1 MKYRFHDLHNSEIRI
16 SHESATQD
24 GGMAQTRQDSLTQ
37 RVHRLY
43 GDLPEG
49 ERKAADFILEQPGEL
64 AMLAAGELADRVGIS
79 KATVSRFFR
88 RLGYASFEEARRA
101 ARAMRASGSPL
112 YLAEVT
118 PAPRQVSVISAA
130 MAAENRVVDGS
141 LALQNPLTLE
151 AVTRAL
157 AAARRVVV
165 AGFRNSHFAAAYF
178 ASTLAQLRPNVVLL
192 NAAGQTL
199 GEGLADLGPGD
210 VIVVVA
216 LRRRPAGFAEM
227 IRAFA
232 ATGADVVLLADRS
245 IREAP
250 AFARWT
256 LTCLVEMPQLLDSYA
271 GALAVLRLVAL
282 ETMRRLG
289 ADARRRLEIIEARHE
304 ALSELE

>member
-1 MKYRFHDLHNSEIRI
+1 
-16 SHESATQD
+16 
-24 GGMAQTRQDSLTQ
+24 MAQSRQDSLTQ

-49 ERKAADFILEQPGEL
+49 ERKAADFILDRPGEL

-88 RLGYASFEEARRA
+88 RLGYASFDEARRA
-101 ARAMRASGSPL
+101 SRAMRAAGSPL
-112 YLAEVT
+112 YLAEVDR
-118 PAPRQVSVISAA
+118 APRQGSVIATA
-130 MAAENRVVDGS
+130 MAAENRVVEGS
-141 LALQNPLTLE
+141 LALQNPLTIE

-157 AAARRVVV
+157 AEAPRVCV

-178 ASTLAQLRPNVVLL
+178 HSTLAQLRANVTIL

-210 VIVVVA
+210 VVVVVA
-216 LRRRPAGFAEM
+216 LRRRPSGFVDLVRTLAG
-227 IRAFA
+227 
-232 ATGADVVLLADRS
+232 TGADVVLLADRS

-271 GALAVLRLVAL
+271 GALAVLRLLGL

-289 ADARRRLEIIEARHE
+289 GEARRRLETIEARHD

>member
-1 MKYRFHDLHNSEIRI
+1 MVQSK
-16 SHESATQD
+16 
-24 GGMAQTRQDSLTQ
+24 QDSLTQ

-43 GDLPEG
+43 GELPEG

-64 AMLAAGELADRVGIS
+64 AMLAAGELADRVAIS

-112 YLAEVT
+112 YLAEVDR
-118 PAPRQVSVISAA
+118 ASGRGSVIADA
-130 MAAENRVVDGS
+130 MAAEGRVVEGS
-141 LALQNPLTLE
+141 LALQNSLTIE

-157 AAARRVVV
+157 AGARRVTV

-178 ASTLAQLRPNVVLL
+178 GSTLAQLRPGVSLL

-210 VIVVVA
+210 VVVVVA
-216 LRRRPAGFAEM
+216 LRRRPSGFLDLM
-227 IRAFA
+227 RILA
-232 ATGADVVLLADRS
+232 ATGADVVLIADRS

-271 GALAVLRLVAL
+271 GALAVLRLVGL

-289 ADARRRLEIIEARHE
+289 VEARRRLETIEARHD
-304 ALSELE
+304 ALAELE

>member
-1 MKYRFHDLHNSEIRI
+1 MVGV
-16 SHESATQD
+16 TQNK
-24 GGMAQTRQDSLTQ
+24 QDSLTR

-43 GDLPEG
+43 GELPEG

-88 RLGYASFEEARRA
+88 RLGYVSFEEARRA

-112 YLAEVT
+112 YLAEVDRT
-118 PAPRQVSVISAA
+118 PKQGSVITRA
-130 MAAENRVVDGS
+130 MAAENRVVEGS
-141 LALQNPLTLE
+141 LALQNPLTVD
-151 AVTRAL
+151 AVTGAL
-157 AAARRVVV
+157 ATARRVCV

-178 ASTLAQLRPNVVLL
+178 ASTLAQLRPGVTLL
-192 NAAGQTL
+192 NAPGQTL

-210 VIVVVA
+210 MVVVVA
-216 LRRRPAGFAEM
+216 LRRRPSGFVDLVR
-227 IRAFA
+227 ILS
-232 ATGADVVLLADRS
+232 ATGADVVLIADRS

-271 GALAVLRLVAL
+271 GVLAVLRLLAF

-289 ADARRRLEIIEARHE
+289 VEARRRLETIEARHD
-304 ALSELE
+304 ALAELE

>member
-1 MKYRFHDLHNSEIRI
+1 
-16 SHESATQD
+16 
-24 GGMAQTRQDSLTQ
+24 MAQTRQDSLTQ

-43 GDLPEG
+43 GELPDG
-49 ERKAADFILEQPGEL
+49 ERKAADFILDQPGEL
-64 AMLAAGELADRVGIS
+64 AMLAAGELADRVAIS

-112 YLAEVT
+112 YLAET
-118 PAPRQVSVISAA
+118 DQPQRHVSIISQS
-130 MAAENRVVDGS
+130 MAAETKLVEAS
-141 LALQNPLTLE
+141 LTMQNPLTIE
-151 AVTRAL
+151 AVSRAL
-157 AAARRVVV
+157 SGARRVRV

-178 ASTLAQLRPNVVLL
+178 CSTLAQLRPDVAML
-192 NAAGQTL
+192 NFAGQTL

-210 VIVVVA
+210 VALVVA
-216 LRRRPAGFAEM
+216 LRRRPAGFVDLV
-227 IRAFA
+227 RSLA
-232 ATGADVVLLADRS
+232 ATGADVVLLVDRS

-289 ADARRRLEIIEARHE
+289 ADARRRLESIEAFHE
-304 ALSELE
+304 RLSELE